1 MEKKYVAY
9 YRVSTKKQGR
19 SGLGLEAQQVI
30 VRNFASGGTIIDE
43 FIEIESGKN
52 NNRTELN
59 KAIRKARENKAI
71 LLTAKLDR
79 LSRDVEFIFNLEN
92 SGVEFECCD
101 VPEKNT
107 LTLGVT
113 STVAQYERQRISG
126 RIKEAFAAKK
136 ARGEKLGNPKWEECL
151 THDVQKKGAMVNR
164 LKALNHPANIRAK
177 FTAAVLRRTG
187 LTLQEIAD
195 ELNKNE
201 FRTPNEYPWIPSSIG
216 RLLNR
221 Q

>member
-1 MEKKYVAY
+1 MEKKYIAY
-9 YRVSTKKQGR
+9 YRVSTKKQGQ
-19 SGLGLEAQQVI
+19 SGLGLEAQQDI
-30 VRNFASGGTIIDE
+30 VRNFAAGGTIIEE
-43 FIEIESGKN
+43 FTEVESGKN
-52 NNRTELN
+52 NNRLELN
-59 KAIRKARENKAI
+59 KAIRKARDCKAV

-79 LSRDVEFIFNLEN
+79 LSRDVEFIFSIEN
-92 SGVEFECCD
+92 SGVEFQCCD

-113 STVAQYERQRISG
+113 STVAQYERERISG
-126 RIKEAFAAKK
+126 RIREAFAAKK
-136 ARGEKLGNPKWEECL
+136 ARGEKLGNPRWEEFL
-151 THDVQKKGAMVNR
+151 THDAQKKGAEVNR
-164 LKALNHPANIRAK
+164 MKALNHPANIRAK
-177 FTAAVLRRTG
+177 FTAGALRKIG

-221 Q
+221 H